1 MLNLGLIDTPWIPAY
16 RQAGRIEIFHTLH
29 FVRREKSPVCR
40 QAGFREI
47 INSFISGDFSTFALI
62 PK

>member
-29 FVRREKSPVCR
+29 FVQREKSLPGNHKRLYFRKFQCVCPGYYR
-40 QAGFREI
+40 RY
-47 INSFISGDFSTFALI
+47 L
-62 PK
+62 